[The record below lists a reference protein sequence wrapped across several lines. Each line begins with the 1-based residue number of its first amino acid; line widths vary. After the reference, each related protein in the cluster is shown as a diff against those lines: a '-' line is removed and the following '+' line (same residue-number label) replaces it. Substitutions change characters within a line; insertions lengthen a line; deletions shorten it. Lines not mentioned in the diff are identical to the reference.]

1 MKKVGLVSVRNYN
14 YGSIL
19 QAYALQQEL
28 FAAGIDNE
36 LIYYKKRNVVKQ
48 ALRIFNLPL
57 LMAKT
62 KDVWRVIE
70 GKTNPKLKPIIS
82 GRNRAFSNFLKDNF
96 VFTPCLSGKKQ
107 LVDYTK
113 KFDAFIL
120 GSDQVWNPMLLG
132 GDYYTLTW
140 VDSRRPKGIK
150 YNHYLIG
157 SRLEH
162 TLNRELSSITDFQDC
177 GSLLAT
183 AKFINHIKKINP
195 DIIHIHDIAGY
206 YLNLD
211 LFFGFLKKYKK
222 PVIWTFH
229 CCWAYTGRC
238 IYYDYIKCNKWQTEC
253 SHCPQ
258 DRNSFPKHLFADFSK
273 HNYLKK
279 KNLFLSLDDLTIVTP
294 SYWLEGEV
302 KKSFFKE
309 KRVVTIHNGI
319 NLSDFYPDNSMMLKE
334 KYGITDKIIL
344 GVAAVWS
351 NRKGLSTFIELERK
365 LPKGYKIVLIGLN
378 DRQIKELPKGILGL
392 PKTFSVDELRN
403 WYSCAEVF
411 VNPTMEEVLG
421 LVNIEAQAC
430 GTPVITYDTGGSV
443 ECVSNDTGFI
453 VEQNNVHQLIC
464 KIETICEV
472 SKSNY
477 KLACI
482 TQSKNFDKDKKYM
495 EYVELYEKIFNQSRR
510 KS

>member
-1 MKKVGLVSVRNYN
+1 MKVLELNSYDFFSTGN
-14 YGSIL
+14 IML
-19 QAYALQQEL
+19 QIAD
-28 FAAGIDNE
+28 AARKNGIE
-36 LIYYKKRNVVKQ
+36 VYTAAKKTQ
-48 ALRIFNLPL
+48 
-57 LMAKT
+57 T
-62 KDVWRVIE
+62 S
-70 GKTNPKLKPIIS
+70 LK
-82 GRNRAFSNFLKDNF
+82 
-96 VFTPCLSGKKQ
+96 
-107 LVDYTK
+107 
-113 KFDAFIL
+113 
-120 GSDQVWNPMLLG
+120 
-132 GDYYTLTW
+132 
-140 VDSRRPKGIK
+140 KGIK

-344 GVAAVWS
+344 GVAAVW
-351 NRKGLSTFIELERK
+351 
-365 LPKGYKIVLIGLN
+365 
-378 DRQIKELPKGILGL
+378 
-392 PKTFSVDELRN
+392 
-403 WYSCAEVF
+403 
-411 VNPTMEEVLG
+411 
-421 LVNIEAQAC
+421 
-430 GTPVITYDTGGSV
+430 
-443 ECVSNDTGFI
+443 
-453 VEQNNVHQLIC
+453 
-464 KIETICEV
+464 
-472 SKSNY
+472 
-477 KLACI
+477 
-482 TQSKNFDKDKKYM
+482 
-495 EYVELYEKIFNQSRR
+495 
-510 KS
+510 

>member
-1 MKKVGLVSVRNYN
+1 MSVYIKEKAEYLKLSIQSMLDQTVPPDEFILVKDGPLTTELDAVVDYYNQKYPGLFTIISNETN
-14 YGSIL
+14 LGL
-19 QAYALQQEL
+19 GPAL
-28 FAAGIDNE
+28 AKGIVTSRNE
-36 LIYYKKRNVVKQ
+36 LIARMDSDDISEKTRCEKQLLAFEKDTDLEMVGSFEAEFIGEKDNVVS
-48 ALRIFNLPL
+48 IH
-57 LMAKT
+57 
-62 KDVWRVIE
+62 RVPETHSDIA
-70 GKTNPKLKPIIS
+70 TSLK
-82 GRNRAFSNFLKDNF
+82 
-96 VFTPCLSGKKQ
+96 
-107 LVDYTK
+107 
-113 KFDAFIL
+113 
-120 GSDQVWNPMLLG
+120 
-132 GDYYTLTW
+132 
-140 VDSRRPKGIK
+140 KGIK

-464 KIETICEV
+464 KIETICKV

>member
-1 MKKVGLVSVRNYN
+1 MKVLELNSYDFFSTGN
-14 YGSIL
+14 IML
-19 QAYALQQEL
+19 QIAD
-28 FAAGIDNE
+28 AARKNGIE
-36 LIYYKKRNVVKQ
+36 VYTAAKKTQ
-48 ALRIFNLPL
+48 
-57 LMAKT
+57 T
-62 KDVWRVIE
+62 S
-70 GKTNPKLKPIIS
+70 LK
-82 GRNRAFSNFLKDNF
+82 
-96 VFTPCLSGKKQ
+96 
-107 LVDYTK
+107 
-113 KFDAFIL
+113 
-120 GSDQVWNPMLLG
+120 
-132 GDYYTLTW
+132 
-140 VDSRRPKGIK
+140 KGIK

-453 VEQNNVHQLIC
+453 VDQNNVHQLIC

>member
-1 MKKVGLVSVRNYN
+1 MKVLELNSYDFFSTGN
-14 YGSIL
+14 IML
-19 QAYALQQEL
+19 QIAD
-28 FAAGIDNE
+28 AARKNGIE
-36 LIYYKKRNVVKQ
+36 VYTAAKKTQ
-48 ALRIFNLPL
+48 
-57 LMAKT
+57 T
-62 KDVWRVIE
+62 S
-70 GKTNPKLKPIIS
+70 LK
-82 GRNRAFSNFLKDNF
+82 
-96 VFTPCLSGKKQ
+96 
-107 LVDYTK
+107 
-113 KFDAFIL
+113 
-120 GSDQVWNPMLLG
+120 
-132 GDYYTLTW
+132 
-140 VDSRRPKGIK
+140 KGIK

-453 VEQNNVHQLIC
+453 VEQNNVH
-464 KIETICEV
+464 IEV
-472 SKSNY
+472 
-477 KLACI
+477 KL
-482 TQSKNFDKDKKYM
+482 
-495 EYVELYEKIFNQSRR
+495 
-510 KS
+510 